1 MRQKTA
7 FDTALTFAMVVLV
20 AGWIVS
26 MVWVV
31 RQPDW
36 LRSAQAIFFLLA
48 TSAVSAV
55 MHARADGRLDE
66 VELAAARFGAR
77 WGLVAGVAFMN
88 LLIFLPPFQSLLTEF
103 AGTLSGFN
111 GFPRAVEGRIF
122 LLGIVST
129 FVAQEVFRIPSR
141 GRLEVVEALAVRHEE
156 PHSCAESREAMESG

>member
-1 MRQKTA
+1 MPIMKQKSA
-7 FDTALTFAMVVLV
+7 VDTALKLAVAVVAV
-20 AGWIVS
+20 GWIGS
-26 MVWVV
+26 MVWAV

-36 LRSAQAIFFLLA
+36 LRSAQAIFFLIA

-88 LLIFLPPFQSLLTEF
+88 FLIFLPPFQSLLTEF

-111 GFPRAVEGRIF
+111 GYPRAVEGRIF

-129 FVAQEVFRIPSR
+129 FLAQEVFRS
-141 GRLEVVEALAVRHEE
+141 LLAAGWKWSKR
-156 PHSCAESREAMESG
+156 

>member
-1 MRQKTA
+1 MKQKSA
-7 FDTALTFAMVVLV
+7 VDTALKLAMAVVAV
-20 AGWIVS
+20 GWIGS

-36 LRSAQAIFFLLA
+36 LRSAHSIFFLIA
-48 TSAVSAV
+48 ASAVSAI

-129 FVAQEVFRIPSR
+129 FVAQEAFRS
-141 GRLEVVEALAVRHEE
+141 LLAAGWKWSKR
-156 PHSCAESREAMESG
+156 